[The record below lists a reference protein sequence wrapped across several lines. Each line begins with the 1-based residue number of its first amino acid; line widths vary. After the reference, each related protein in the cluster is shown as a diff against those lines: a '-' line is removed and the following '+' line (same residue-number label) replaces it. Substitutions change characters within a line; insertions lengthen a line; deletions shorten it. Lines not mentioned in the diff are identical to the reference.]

1 MKMHL
6 FKITGVILIPIIV
19 SCTNV
24 QIKKSSYTVDVD
36 LGNAISLKEETSSLE
51 VMCLND
57 SLSEHFPGDMTKVKW
72 TGNSI
77 LVLDSWKDPG
87 LYQYD
92 SEGLL
97 INSFTN
103 RGNGPGEFV
112 RVVDFNVTS
121 SGIILLDHTA
131 MHSASRRAANR
142 LFLFCFMAAHSSS
155 FCFRLRTSSR
165 AAAAASAPPSI
176 PTGAVP
182 MPPVDGSS

>member
-1 MKMHL
+1 
-6 FKITGVILIPIIV
+6 
-19 SCTNV
+19 
-24 QIKKSSYTVDVD
+24 
-36 LGNAISLKEETSSLE
+36 
-51 VMCLND
+51 MCLND

-121 SGIILLDHTA
+121 SGIILLDTY
-131 MHSASRRAANR
+131 SESQR
-142 LFLFCFMAAHSSS
+142 LFLDKNLSFLYKKMQKNNQVIFTRKRAKKAA
-155 FCFRLRTSSR
+155 CGMIE
-165 AAAAASAPPSI
+165 A
-176 PTGAVP
+176 
-182 MPPVDGSS
+182 M